1 MKSNI
6 KKVIFLL
13 LMMVLLIGC
22 TNIEDLISEEEAK
35 QLVIKKRTTENT
47 YGTVEI
53 VSIEIKRNSYYV
65 EWENKENT
73 EWGIDRVTKDSEVQM
88 LEATIE

>member
-13 LMMVLLIGC
+13 LIMIFLISC
-22 TNIEDLISEEEAK
+22 TNIEDVISEEEAK
-35 QLVIKKRTTENT
+35 QLVIDKRTTENT

-53 VSIEIKRNSYYV
+53 VSVEIKRNSYYV

-73 EWGIDRVTKDSEVQM
+73 EWGVDRVTKDGKVHM